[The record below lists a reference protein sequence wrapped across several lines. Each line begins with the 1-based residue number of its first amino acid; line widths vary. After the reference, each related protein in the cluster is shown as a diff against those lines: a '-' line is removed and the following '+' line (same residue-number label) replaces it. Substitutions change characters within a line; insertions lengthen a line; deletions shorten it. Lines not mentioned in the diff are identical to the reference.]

1 MYLDGESKMGVI
13 TSVNV
18 ILMDLFCLLL
28 YKSENEDLVDQK
40 IGLIS
45 LLIGNRVLMI
55 AFGEGYFIY
64 GYMVLYVF
72 YASWFAASIAK
83 QQFPFEGE
91 VKRKE
96 GGANKLMRRKNSLA
110 TASKKV

>member
-1 MYLDGESKMGVI
+1 MSLDNGNKMGVI

-83 QQFPFEGE
+83 QQFPF
-91 VKRKE
+91 
-96 GGANKLMRRKNSLA
+96 
-110 TASKKV
+110 